1 MRYSPCCLPIVSSVI
16 SLPAGQPSVRGS
28 VISLSAGQPIVS
40 SVISLPAGQPSVRR
54 SVISLPAGQPSVRG
68 SVISWPTGL
77 PSVRRSVISWPT
89 GLPSVR
95 RSVKPSVQRWGLV
108 HEEAGQSQGS
118 DHRSFWTET
127 KHKLKNSL
135 NLCTVH
141 KYVWLLYLS

>member
-1 MRYSPCCLPIVSSVI
+1 MLSTNCKFSDILARWSTKCQGVSDI
-16 SLPAGQPSVRGS
+16 LVRWS
-28 VISLSAGQPIVS
+28 TNCKFSDILARWSTKCQEVS
-40 SVISLPAGQPSVRR
+40 DILARWSTKCQ
-54 SVISLPAGQPSVRG
+54 G